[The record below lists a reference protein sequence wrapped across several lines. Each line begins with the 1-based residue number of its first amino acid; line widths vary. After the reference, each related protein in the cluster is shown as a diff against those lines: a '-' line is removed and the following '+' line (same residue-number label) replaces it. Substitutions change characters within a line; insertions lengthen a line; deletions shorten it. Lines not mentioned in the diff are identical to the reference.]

1 MDSISGMRGGAFL
14 RKGKKGRRKK
24 TRSLFRGITGV
35 MSSHEKCNG
44 LLTGTSLRKNALTQS
59 HFSGAVAI
67 IAQWVRN
74 QRDGLV
80 KSLVHCLGSIIL
92 NNCPV
97 ISYPV
102 IALCSCCQFL
112 GPSFEHSGIPRAK
125 RSVIKDQTSCP
136 TYITDP
142 SNVYCIAL
150 HFLVWRACLYCA
162 GNTSWFLS
170 IMKMES
176 ISGYF
181 KYCEEDVHNGSGGYF
196 DLSLRTV
203 SSHNW
208 FCSRN
213 HSKCLRK
220 CLPMRENDTLRMPNI
235 LPRSKLP
242 VNRDDLHNVKNDVRL
257 FVSFPGFA
265 ASVRRV
271 KQEHQTPWPQK
282 TWLLFILA
290 SLSSGLVL
298 IFPTFS
304 IFYHF

>member
-1 MDSISGMRGGAFL
+1 
-14 RKGKKGRRKK
+14 
-24 TRSLFRGITGV
+24 
-35 MSSHEKCNG
+35 MSSHENVMGCSQE
-44 LLTGTSLRKNALTQS
+44 LASERMRSQS
-59 HFSGAVAI
+59 HFPGAVAI

-80 KSLVHCLGSIIL
+80 KSLIFCLGSIIL

-97 ISYPV
+97 IAHPV

-112 GPSFEHSGIPRAK
+112 SPSFEHSGIPRAK

-170 IMKMES
+170 IMKIES

-181 KYCEEDVHNGSGGYF
+181 KYCEDVHNGSGGYF

-203 SSHNW
+203 SSHNR

-220 CLPMRENDTLRMPNI
+220 CLPMPAENDTLRMPNI
-235 LPRSKLP
+235 LPRLKLP
-242 VNRDDLHNVKNDVRL
+242 VNGDDLHNVKNNVRL
-257 FVSFPGFA
+257 LVSFPGFA

-282 TWLLFILA
+282 TRLLFILA

-304 IFYHF
+304 ILYHF